1 MKNKVKVFCIV
12 FAIVYLFSIFQ
23 MHSVS
28 MLTGTGVIDADYN
41 IEETEV
47 YQEMYQIYDSYMADV
62 KLQMEELGHEY
73 IEEYTEKKLAELKA
87 EKENEEETEA
97 EDTEASE
104 EIKID
109 VKVKITVSQINLSYA
124 FAYLSMTDETAL
136 AQKKY
141 NARAHEA
148 EIIQLYNRL
157 NKIVVIEQEEECF
170 IFNEILSPEE
180 AAEKFFSNVLEQEQ
194 FLYYYDGY
202 YSFIGEMPAA
212 EEYYLGDYYIEDT
225 IIDATAM
232 PLYYQYAQPW
242 GSMAYGTSNIKECG
256 CAPTCIAMVASY
268 LNGRAIYPHD
278 VVSFTG
284 NSYYMAGSGSTWSI
298 FPACADYYGLRCRSV
313 GKNANAVIR
322 ALTGGQVVI
331 VSMGPG
337 TFTRSGHFIVLRGI
351 NAEGRVFVNDPND
364 NTSKNFY
371 NQTFS
376 LNHIMAE
383 SKNFWVFSR

>member
-1 MKNKVKVFCIV
+1 MKKEIKIFCII

-47 YQEMYQIYDSYMADV
+47 YQEMYQIYERYMADV

-73 IEEYTEKKLAELKA
+73 MEEYTERKKAELELAK
-87 EKENEEETEA
+87 
-97 EDTEASE
+97 DTEASE
-104 EIKID
+104 EEIEIN
-109 VKVKITVSQINLSYA
+109 VMVKITANQINLSHV
-124 FAYLSMTDETAL
+124 FAYLSMTDDKAL
-136 AQKKY
+136 TQGKY
-141 NARAHEA
+141 NARAHET
-148 EIIQLYNRL
+148 EIIQIFDCL
-157 NKIVVIEQEEECF
+157 NEIVVVEQEEECF
-170 IFNEILSPEE
+170 IFNEVISPEM
-180 AAEKFFSNVLEQEQ
+180 AAECFFSDELDQEQ

-212 EEYYLGDYYIEDT
+212 EEYYLGDYYIEDSV
-225 IIDATAM
+225 INASSM

-242 GSMAYGTSNIKECG
+242 GAVAYGTSNIKECG

-268 LNGRAIYPHD
+268 LNGRSIYPND
-278 VVSFTG
+278 VVEFTG
-284 NSYYMAGSGSTWSI
+284 NTYYIAGSGSTWSI
-298 FPACADYYGLRCRSV
+298 FPACAEYYGLRCRNV
-313 GKNANAVIR
+313 GKNANSVIR
-322 ALTGGQVVI
+322 ALSSGQPVI

-351 NAEGRVFVNDPND
+351 NADGRVFVNDPND
-364 NTSKNFY
+364 SSSKNFY

-376 LNHIMAE
+376 LNQIMAE
-383 SKNFWVFSR
+383 SKNFWVFSK